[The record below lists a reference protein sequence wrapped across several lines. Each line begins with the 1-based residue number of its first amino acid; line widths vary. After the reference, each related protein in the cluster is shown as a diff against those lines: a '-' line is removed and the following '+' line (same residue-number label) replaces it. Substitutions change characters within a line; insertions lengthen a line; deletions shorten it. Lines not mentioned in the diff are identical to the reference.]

1 MKINEKYIL
10 TFEIQGKVLTYTGKI
25 LEETDS
31 VIVFLDKFNKT
42 LTYNKNYLISA
53 QEVDSNGQ

>member
-53 QEVDSNGQ
+53 QEVSNGQ